1 MVRRLFYILSLFI
14 FSMNA
19 WSLNADSSF
28 LEANRLYQE
37 NDHEQANLIYK
48 SIVDEGYFSSEL
60 YLNLGNS
67 YFKLDSIPQA
77 ILYYEKGLKIA
88 PADDD
93 LTHNLKQCNLLIKDK
108 NPIKKSILISELIYS
123 FLGKSPNYWAYSSI
137 ILMVVLC
144 ILILFYKISPELKWK
159 KINFYSSIFVILLFI
174 CSIGLAWLS
183 KNRIEDTNY
192 GIMFSPST
200 KIMVEPSENAAAAY
214 LLHEGSKVKIIAEN
228 SQWYEIS
235 FDKKVGWI
243 KKYHL
248 KKI

>member
-1 MVRRLFYILSLFI
+1 MVKRLFCILFLFI
-14 FSMNA
+14 FSINA

-28 LEANRLYQE
+28 LEGNRLYQE
-37 NDHEQANLIYK
+37 NNYEQANIVYK

-60 YLNLGNS
+60 FLNLGNS

-77 ILYYEKGLKIA
+77 ILYYEKGLKIS
-88 PADDD
+88 PADID

-123 FLGKSPNYWAYSSI
+123 FLGKSPNYWAYSSLF
-137 ILMVVLC
+137 LMTALC

-159 KINFYSSIFVILLFI
+159 KINFYSSIVVIILFI
-174 CSIGLAWLS
+174 FSIGLAWLS

-200 KIMVEPSENAAAAY
+200 KIMVEPSENASAAY
-214 LLHEGSKVKIIAEN
+214 LLHEGSKARIIDEN
-228 SQWYEIS
+228 TQWYEIS

-243 KKYHL
+243 KKQHL

>member
-1 MVRRLFYILSLFI
+1 MVRSLFSI
-14 FSMNA
+14 LVLFVFTINA

-28 LEANRLYQE
+28 FEANRLYQE

-108 NPIKKSILISELIYS
+108 NPIKKCR
-123 FLGKSPNYWAYSSI
+123 K
-137 ILMVVLC
+137 
-144 ILILFYKISPELKWK
+144 YK
-159 KINFYSSIFVILLFI
+159 
-174 CSIGLAWLS
+174 
-183 KNRIEDTNY
+183 
-192 GIMFSPST
+192 
-200 KIMVEPSENAAAAY
+200 
-214 LLHEGSKVKIIAEN
+214 
-228 SQWYEIS
+228 
-235 FDKKVGWI
+235 
-243 KKYHL
+243 
-248 KKI
+248 